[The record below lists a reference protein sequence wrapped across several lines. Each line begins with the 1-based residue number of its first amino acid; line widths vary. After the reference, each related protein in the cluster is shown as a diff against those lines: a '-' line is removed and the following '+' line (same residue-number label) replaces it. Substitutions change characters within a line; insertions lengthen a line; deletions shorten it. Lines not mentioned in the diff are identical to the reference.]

1 MIKIMGEKKFGI
13 IKEKNMKMV
22 FFFFGSLF
30 KRVKLRYETIILVL
44 IFFCY

>member
-22 FFFFGSLF
+22 FFF
-30 KRVKLRYETIILVL
+30 LVVYL
-44 IFFCY
+44 KELN